1 MKRFF
6 LLSLSTLLIYAA
18 SAQDDF
24 KDCGNQKLGS
34 VTEWQA
40 CVAGKQI
47 PRFKEKTIAGEK
59 LRSENLKG
67 KILVINF
74 WFTACPPCVAEIPA
88 LNKLREE
95 YDNKN
100 IRFLS
105 VTFDDKWTVGKF
117 LKRLPFN
124 FDNIV
129 DASFTRDAFGIRIY
143 PTTFV
148 IDQNG
153 VIANTWVGGSNAE
166 KNEQAY
172 QKIKPVLDQ
181 LLKQSTQ

>member
-67 KILVINF
+67 KILVISRYNG
-74 WFTACPPCVAEIPA
+74 WPNLCSTISCCFTGFNDIHS
-88 LNKLREE
+88 REH
-95 YDNKN
+95 N
-100 IRFLS
+100 
-105 VTFDDKWTVGKF
+105 
-117 LKRLPFN
+117 
-124 FDNIV
+124 
-129 DASFTRDAFGIRIY
+129 
-143 PTTFV
+143 
-148 IDQNG
+148 
-153 VIANTWVGGSNAE
+153 
-166 KNEQAY
+166 Y
-172 QKIKPVLDQ
+172 QK
-181 LLKQSTQ
+181 T